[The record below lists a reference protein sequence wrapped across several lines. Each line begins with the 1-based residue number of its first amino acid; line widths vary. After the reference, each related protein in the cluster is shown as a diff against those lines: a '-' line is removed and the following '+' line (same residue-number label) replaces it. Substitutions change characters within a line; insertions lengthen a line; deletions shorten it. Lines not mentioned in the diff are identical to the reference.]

1 MTTKHTIET
10 ERLLLRPFTL
20 DDVPDVVEYAKD
32 IDVYRWTLN
41 IPHPY
46 SDKHAREYIASCLE
60 KYEKREAF
68 DLAIASKETGRVIGG
83 IGFPN
88 VDLEN
93 VNAEIGYCLGKP
105 YWGNGYT
112 TEAAK
117 AIIQYGFEEMGLER
131 IYGKCFAGN
140 DRSSRVL
147 EKAGMKYEGLHRHE
161 ILKDGKFID
170 ALYFSILSGD

>member
-68 DLAIASKETGRVIGG
+68 DLAIASKETGR
-83 IGFPN
+83 
-88 VDLEN
+88 
-93 VNAEIGYCLGKP
+93 
-105 YWGNGYT
+105 
-112 TEAAK
+112 